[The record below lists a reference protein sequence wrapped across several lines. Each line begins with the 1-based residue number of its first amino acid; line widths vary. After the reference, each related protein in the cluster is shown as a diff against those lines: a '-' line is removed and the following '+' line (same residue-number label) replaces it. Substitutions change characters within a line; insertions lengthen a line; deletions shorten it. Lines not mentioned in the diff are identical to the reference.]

1 MPNHFFKFKYF
12 TVQQEHCAM
21 KVCTDACLFGA
32 LVADNLMP
40 SANCLDIGA
49 GTGLLT
55 LMLAQ
60 KDPQLKIDAVELDE
74 AAAKQAGENF
84 ESSPWNKRLTIH
96 HTDILAFKPTNKY
109 DYIISNPPFFEG
121 DLLSDDA
128 AKNKAKHHTGLSLEQ
143 LLNSIKRLLSP
154 TGVFAILLP
163 YHRVSF
169 FEALAEGHD
178 FYCQKK
184 ILVKQTV
191 DHPYFRGILFF
202 SREKHQTES
211 TELSIKNSEGKY
223 TEAFIRLM
231 KDYYLAF

>member
-1 MPNHFFKFKYF
+1 
-12 TVQQEHCAM
+12 M

-40 SANCLDIGA
+40 SANCLDIGT

-84 ESSPWNKRLTIH
+84 ESSPWNKRLTVH
-96 HTDILAFKPTNKY
+96 HTDILAFKPTKKY

-121 DLLSDDA
+121 DLLSDDV

-143 LLNSIKRLLSP
+143 LLNSIERLLSP

-169 FEALAEGHD
+169 FEALAEGHN

-202 SREKHQTES
+202 SREKSQAEC
-211 TELSIKNSEGKY
+211 TELSIKDSDGKY
-223 TEAFIRLM
+223 TETFIRLL